1 MTQSD
6 VCAVIVTY
14 HPAENWPQQ
23 LRYIQTLVPTVLVID
38 NSTDP
43 TAQQRVRAACDAAHV
58 ELISNATNL
67 GIAAALNQAATW
79 AMPHGFAALAL
90 FDQDTVASELTL
102 PSLLAVAQRI
112 GDLSRIAMIGANAI
126 NNGSGFFSAGQ
137 ASDEPGAFIERDAV
151 LLSGS
156 LVLLST
162 YRALGPFRENFFIDT
177 VDIEYGLRAKAKG
190 FRIVQALKP
199 TMTHSAGDPK
209 PHTVPGKTFWSLNHK
224 PSRYYYMMRNT
235 VAVMREYPGQLSALR
250 TTWNFARVI
259 LFESNKRAKL
269 KWILKGLWHGLR
281 GVYVN
286 PIE

>member
-1 MTQSD
+1 MTQAD

-23 LRYIQTLVPTVLVID
+23 LRHVQSWVPTVLVID
-38 NSTDP
+38 NSTDSSV
-43 TAQQRVRAACDAAHV
+43 QQRVQAACDAAQAK
-58 ELISNATNL
+58 LISNAANL
-67 GIAAALNQAATW
+67 GIAAALNQAAAW
-79 AMPHGFAALAL
+79 ATPRAFAALAL

-126 NNGSGFFSAGQ
+126 NKGSGKFSAGQ

-156 LVLLST
+156 LVLLPV
-162 YRALGPFRENFFIDT
+162 YHALGPFREAFFIDT

-190 FRIVQALKP
+190 YRILQALKP

-209 PHTVPGKTFWSLNHK
+209 PHTVLGKTFWSLNHK

-250 TTWNFARVI
+250 TAWNFARVI
-259 LFESNKRAKL
+259 LFEVDRWAKL
-269 KWILKGLWHGLR
+269 KWILKGLAHGLR
-281 GVYVN
+281 GIYVN